1 MTEGTSLTGLRE
13 RLVAEV
19 LQTSGIGDERIAAA
33 LRDVPRHLFLPH
45 LPPQDA
51 YLDDAIVTKR
61 DADGQPISSSSQ
73 PAIMAIMLDQ
83 LTLAPGQ
90 RVLEIGA
97 GTGYN
102 AALMRHIVGSAGTV
116 ISVDIDADL
125 VGRAREHLASAGY
138 PDVTVVAAD
147 GADGYP
153 AGAPYDRVIATVGVS
168 DLAPAWLDQAGPGA
182 RIVVPL
188 DVRGSQLAVA
198 FGRSGSGGHWVS
210 RSIAPCGFMRMRGSL
225 ASPERTVV
233 LQPGLSVMLPDGLTL
248 ADGHEVDGAALAAF
262 MAEPPAGFGTGVR
275 TSSVQVF
282 WGLGLWLA
290 THDSRSCGVTEELA
304 AGDDSGRLARAPLG
318 GAGMAATA
326 GIVDSGGIAVL
337 TADGM
342 VPAPGPRPGQ
352 LALAVAGFG
361 PHGAELGAAL
371 AAHVQAWDA
380 AGQPGAARLHV
391 DAYPRS
397 SADEPAPSTAGRCPA
412 DRAVRDAL
420 RGLPHVTRAD
430 TVDALAAVWVA
441 LDVTSS
447 KGDHLETEQK
457 YDADADFVLPKL
469 GSLPDLGGKRLA
481 EPRRIYLSAT
491 YFDTEDLALIQHK
504 VTLRRRVGGD
514 DEGWHLKLPVRKDT
528 RQELHVPLDEG
539 ARRQRARPGW
549 PIRLRTSRQV
559 SHCVRS
565 PSSIP
570 NGPW

>member
-1 MTEGTSLTGLRE
+1 MSLTGLRE

-45 LPPQDA
+45 LPPEDA

-102 AALMRHIVGSAGTV
+102 AALMRHLVGPSGTV
-116 ISVDIDADL
+116 VSIDIDADL

-210 RSIAPCGFMRMRGSL
+210 RSMAPCGFMRMRGSL
-225 ASPERTVV
+225 AGPERTVV

-248 ADGHEVDGAALAAF
+248 ADGQEVDGAALAAF

-290 THDSRSCGVTEELA
+290 TRDSRSCGVTEELA
-304 AGDDSGRLARAPLG
+304 AGDGPGRLDRAPLG

-337 TADGM
+337 TTDEM
-342 VPAPGPRPGQ
+342 VPALGPRPGQ

-371 AAHVQAWDA
+371 AEHVRAWDA

-397 SADEPAPSTAGRCPA
+397 SADEPAPSTAGH
-412 DRAVRDAL
+412 AL
-420 RGLPHVTRAD
+420 LIER
-430 TVDALAAVWVA
+430 
-441 LDVTSS
+441 
-447 KGDHLETEQK
+447 
-457 YDADADFVLPKL
+457 
-469 GSLPDLGGKRLA
+469 
-481 EPRRIYLSAT
+481 SAT
-491 YFDTEDLALIQHK
+491 RFVVYH
-504 VTLRRRVGGD
+504 
-514 DEGWHLKLPVRKDT
+514 
-528 RQELHVPLDEG
+528 
-539 ARRQRARPGW
+539 
-549 PIRLRTSRQV
+549 S
-559 SHCVRS
+559 
-565 PSSIP
+565 
-570 NGPW
+570 

>member
-1 MTEGTSLTGLRE
+1 MTDGASLARLRE
-13 RLVAEV
+13 RLVAQV
-19 LQTSGIGDERIAAA
+19 LQTSGIRDERIAAA

-102 AALMRHIVGSAGTV
+102 AALMRHIVGPSGAV
-116 ISVDIDADL
+116 VSVDIEADL
-125 VGRAREHLASAGY
+125 AERARGHLAGAGY

-153 AGAPYDRVIATVGVS
+153 PGAPYDRVIATVGVS
-168 DLAPAWLDQAGPGA
+168 DLAPAWLHQAGPGA

-198 FGRSGSGGHWVS
+198 FGRAGSGGHWVS

-225 ASPERTVV
+225 AGPERTVV
-233 LQPGLSVMLPDGLTL
+233 LQPGLSVTLPDGLML

-262 MAEPPAGFGTGVR
+262 MDAPPAEFATGVS
-275 TSSVQVF
+275 TSSLQVF

-290 THDSRSCGVTEELA
+290 TADARSCGVAEERPA
-304 AGDDSGRLARAPLG
+304 EDGPGRLARAPLRG
-318 GAGMAATA
+318 GEMAATA
-326 GIVDSGGIAVL
+326 GIVDSGGLAVL
-337 TADGM
+337 TAEQQTP
-342 VPAPGPRPGQ
+342 PAGERPGH
-352 LALAVAGFG
+352 LALEVAGFG

-371 AAHVQAWDA
+371 AAHVQAWDR

-397 SADEPAPSTAGRCPA
+397 SPDEPAPSAAG
-412 DRAVRDAL
+412 DAL
-420 RGLPHVTRAD
+420 LIERPATRFMVYQ
-430 TVDALAAVWVA
+430 T
-441 LDVTSS
+441 
-447 KGDHLETEQK
+447 
-457 YDADADFVLPKL
+457 
-469 GSLPDLGGKRLA
+469 
-481 EPRRIYLSAT
+481 
-491 YFDTEDLALIQHK
+491 
-504 VTLRRRVGGD
+504 
-514 DEGWHLKLPVRKDT
+514 
-528 RQELHVPLDEG
+528 
-539 ARRQRARPGW
+539 
-549 PIRLRTSRQV
+549 
-559 SHCVRS
+559 
-565 PSSIP
+565 
-570 NGPW
+570 

>member
-1 MTEGTSLTGLRE
+1 MTDGTTLAGLRE
-13 RLVAEV
+13 RLVAQA
-19 LQTSGIGDERIAAA
+19 LQSSGIRDEHITAA

-45 LPPQDA
+45 LPPEDA

-102 AALMRHIVGSAGTV
+102 AALMRHIVGPSGAV
-116 ISVDIDADL
+116 VSVDIEADL
-125 VGRAREHLASAGY
+125 VDRAREHLASAGY

-153 AGAPYDRVIATVGVS
+153 PGAPYDRVIATVGVS
-168 DLAPAWLDQAGPGA
+168 DLAPAWLHQAGPGA

-198 FGRSGSGGHWVS
+198 FGRTASAEPGSGGHWVS

-225 ASPERTVV
+225 AGPERTVV

-248 ADGHEVDGAALAAF
+248 ADGHEVDGAMLAVF
-262 MAEPPAGFGTGVR
+262 MDAPPAEFATDVR
-275 TSSVQVF
+275 TSSLQLF

-290 THDSRSCGVTEELA
+290 TADSRSCGVAEERP
-304 AGDDSGRLARAPLG
+304 AGGGPGRLARAPLRG
-318 GAGMAATA
+318 GEMMATA

-337 TADGM
+337 TAEPLTPTVDG
-342 VPAPGPRPGQ
+342 RPGQ
-352 LALAVAGFG
+352 LALGVAGFG

-371 AAHVQAWDA
+371 AAHVQAWDL

-397 SADEPAPSTAGRCPA
+397 SPDEPAPPAAG
-412 DRAVRDAL
+412 DAL
-420 RGLPHVTRAD
+420 LIERPATRFMVYHA
-430 TVDALAAVWVA
+430 
-441 LDVTSS
+441 
-447 KGDHLETEQK
+447 
-457 YDADADFVLPKL
+457 
-469 GSLPDLGGKRLA
+469 
-481 EPRRIYLSAT
+481 
-491 YFDTEDLALIQHK
+491 
-504 VTLRRRVGGD
+504 
-514 DEGWHLKLPVRKDT
+514 
-528 RQELHVPLDEG
+528 
-539 ARRQRARPGW
+539 
-549 PIRLRTSRQV
+549 
-559 SHCVRS
+559 
-565 PSSIP
+565 
-570 NGPW
+570 

>member
-1 MTEGTSLTGLRE
+1 MTDGTSLAGLRE

-19 LQTSGIGDERIAAA
+19 LQTSGIRDEQISAA

-45 LPPQDA
+45 LPPEDA

-102 AALMRHIVGSAGTV
+102 AALMRHIVGPAGTV
-116 ISVDIDADL
+116 VSVDIDADL
-125 VGRAREHLASAGY
+125 AGRAREHLASAGY

-147 GADGYP
+147 GAEGYP
-153 AGAPYDRVIATVGVS
+153 PGAPYDRVIATVGVS
-168 DLAPAWLDQAGPGA
+168 DLAPAWLHQAGPGA

-198 FGRSGSGGHWVS
+198 FGRSGSGGHLVS

-225 ASPERTVV
+225 AGPERTVV

-262 MAEPPAGFGTGVR
+262 MQEPPAEFGTGVQA
-275 TSSVQVF
+275 SSAQVF
-282 WGLGLWLA
+282 WGLALWLA
-290 THDSRSCGVTEELA
+290 TRDRRSCGVTEELA
-304 AGDDSGRLARAPLG
+304 SADAPGRLRRLPLG
-318 GAGMAATA
+318 RAGMAATA

-337 TADGM
+337 TTDEM
-342 VPAPGPRPGQ
+342 LPAAGPRPGQ
-352 LALAVAGFG
+352 LALEVTGFG
-361 PHGAELGAAL
+361 PHGPELGAAL

-397 SADEPAPSTAGRCPA
+397 SADEPDPSTAGHALLIERPA
-412 DRAVRDAL
+412 TRFAVYQ
-420 RGLPHVTRAD
+420 T
-430 TVDALAAVWVA
+430 
-441 LDVTSS
+441 
-447 KGDHLETEQK
+447 
-457 YDADADFVLPKL
+457 
-469 GSLPDLGGKRLA
+469 
-481 EPRRIYLSAT
+481 
-491 YFDTEDLALIQHK
+491 
-504 VTLRRRVGGD
+504 
-514 DEGWHLKLPVRKDT
+514 
-528 RQELHVPLDEG
+528 
-539 ARRQRARPGW
+539 
-549 PIRLRTSRQV
+549 
-559 SHCVRS
+559 
-565 PSSIP
+565 
-570 NGPW
+570 

>member
-1 MTEGTSLTGLRE
+1 VTEGTSLAGRRE

-19 LQTSGIGDERIAAA
+19 LQTSGIRDERIAAA
-33 LRDVPRHLFLPH
+33 LSDVPRHLFLPH
-45 LPPQDA
+45 LPPEDA

-102 AALMRHIVGSAGTV
+102 AALIRHIVGPSGTV
-116 ISVDIDADL
+116 VSVDIDAD
-125 VGRAREHLASAGY
+125 VADRAREHLASAGY

-147 GADGYP
+147 GAEGYP
-153 AGAPYDRVIATVGVS
+153 PGAPYDRVIATVGVS
-168 DLAPAWLDQAGPGA
+168 DLAPAWLHQAAPGA

-225 ASPERTVV
+225 AGPERAVV

-262 MAEPPAGFGTGVR
+262 LAGPPAGFGTGVR
-275 TSSVQVF
+275 ASSVQVF

-290 THDSRSCGVTEELA
+290 TRDRRSCSLTEERP
-304 AGDDSGRLARAPLG
+304 AGNGPGLLARAPLADTG
-318 GAGMAATA
+318 LAATA
-326 GIVDSGGIAVL
+326 GIVDSGGIAML
-337 TADGM
+337 TADEI
-342 VPAPGPRPGQ
+342 VPAAGPRPGQ
-352 LALAVAGFG
+352 LALEAAGFG
-361 PHGAELGAAL
+361 PHGSELGAAL

-397 SADEPAPSTAGRCPA
+397 SADEPDPSTAGRTLLIE
-412 DRAVRDAL
+412 RAA
-420 RGLPHVTRAD
+420 TRF
-430 TVDALAAVWVA
+430 AVYH
-441 LDVTSS
+441 T
-447 KGDHLETEQK
+447 
-457 YDADADFVLPKL
+457 
-469 GSLPDLGGKRLA
+469 
-481 EPRRIYLSAT
+481 
-491 YFDTEDLALIQHK
+491 
-504 VTLRRRVGGD
+504 
-514 DEGWHLKLPVRKDT
+514 
-528 RQELHVPLDEG
+528 
-539 ARRQRARPGW
+539 
-549 PIRLRTSRQV
+549 
-559 SHCVRS
+559 
-565 PSSIP
+565 
-570 NGPW
+570 

>member
-1 MTEGTSLTGLRE
+1 VTEGTSLAGRRE

-19 LQTSGIGDERIAAA
+19 LQTSGIRDERIAAA
-33 LRDVPRHLFLPH
+33 LSDVPRHLFLPH
-45 LPPQDA
+45 LPPEDA

-102 AALMRHIVGSAGTV
+102 AALIRHIVGPSGTV
-116 ISVDIDADL
+116 VSVDIDAD
-125 VGRAREHLASAGY
+125 VADRAREHLASAGY

-147 GADGYP
+147 GAEGYP
-153 AGAPYDRVIATVGVS
+153 PGAPYDRVIATVGVS
-168 DLAPAWLDQAGPGA
+168 DLAPAWLNQAAPGA

-225 ASPERTVV
+225 AGPERAVV

-262 MAEPPAGFGTGVR
+262 LAGPPAGFGTGVR
-275 TSSVQVF
+275 ASSVQVF

-290 THDSRSCGVTEELA
+290 TRDRRSCSLTEERP
-304 AGDDSGRLARAPLG
+304 AGNGPGLLARAPLADTG
-318 GAGMAATA
+318 LAATA
-326 GIVDSGGIAVL
+326 GIVDSGGIAML
-337 TADGM
+337 TADEI
-342 VPAPGPRPGQ
+342 VPAAGPRPGQ
-352 LALAVAGFG
+352 LALEAAGFG
-361 PHGAELGAAL
+361 PHGSELGAAL

-397 SADEPAPSTAGRCPA
+397 SADEPEPSTAGSA
-412 DRAVRDAL
+412 LLIERAA
-420 RGLPHVTRAD
+420 TRF
-430 TVDALAAVWVA
+430 AVYH
-441 LDVTSS
+441 T
-447 KGDHLETEQK
+447 
-457 YDADADFVLPKL
+457 
-469 GSLPDLGGKRLA
+469 
-481 EPRRIYLSAT
+481 
-491 YFDTEDLALIQHK
+491 
-504 VTLRRRVGGD
+504 
-514 DEGWHLKLPVRKDT
+514 
-528 RQELHVPLDEG
+528 
-539 ARRQRARPGW
+539 
-549 PIRLRTSRQV
+549 
-559 SHCVRS
+559 
-565 PSSIP
+565 
-570 NGPW
+570 